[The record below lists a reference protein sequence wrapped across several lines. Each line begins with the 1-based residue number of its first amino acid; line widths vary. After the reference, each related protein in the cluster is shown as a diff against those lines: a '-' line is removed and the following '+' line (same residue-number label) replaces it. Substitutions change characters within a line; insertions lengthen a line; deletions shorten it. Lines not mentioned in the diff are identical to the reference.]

1 MNKFSHPLESV
12 FGMAQDDFDIEKE
25 YAMAETDPGAGAV
38 AAELEAA
45 PTDHKDEDDILV
57 ERRIDEVYTV
67 AMATFTS
74 QNEYIEIIDPKYAAR
89 SAEVAAQYLNIALA
103 AANSRAKVKSDRK
116 KTNAAFVPYNPGGK
130 TTNNIVIA
138 DRNQILKMID
148 MDGMTK
154 ELK

>member
-12 FGMAQDDFDIEKE
+12 FGMAHDDFDIEKE
-25 YAMAETDPGAGAV
+25 YAAAETDPGAV
-38 AAELEAA
+38 AELEAA

-57 ERRIDEVYTV
+57 EQRIDEVYTT
-67 AMATFTS
+67 AMATFAS

-116 KTNAAFVPYNPGGK
+116 KTNAAFVPYNSGGK